1 MEKRNRGFRGLS
13 VILHHRRQ
21 KLDSPV
27 TLRLLEVGH
36 VAGIIPESL
45 RPGKKISGNPWR
57 CAMEAN
63 RRLQVKAVS
72 DQLSPLNVELI
83 AER

>member
-1 MEKRNRGFRGLS
+1 
-13 VILHHRRQ
+13 
-21 KLDSPV
+21 
-27 TLRLLEVGH
+27 LEVGH